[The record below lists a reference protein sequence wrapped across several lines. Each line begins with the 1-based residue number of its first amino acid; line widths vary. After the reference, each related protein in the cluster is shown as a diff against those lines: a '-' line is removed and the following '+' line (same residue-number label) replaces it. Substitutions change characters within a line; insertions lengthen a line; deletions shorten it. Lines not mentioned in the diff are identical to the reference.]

1 MNDRPIRVVSIL
13 RRCCYNRWQ
22 LGKQLS
28 SLLIVATVSM
38 PNVVRI
44 LKVSEK
50 YVTNLVLTTL
60 WAATVSHSPMAP

>member
-1 MNDRPIRVVSIL
+1 MP
-13 RRCCYNRWQ
+13 
-22 LGKQLS
+22 
-28 SLLIVATVSM
+28 ATDMKGIIGTDQTGRFPTTSARDHKYIFVLTDLDSDYIH
-38 PNVVRI
+38 V